1 MDGLILGRRPTVFLD
16 RDGVLCEEKSYLRT
30 TEEMHIFPYSKECI
44 DRFHDMGFLAIV
56 VTNQSGI
63 ARGYLSI
70 ETLTEMNVKLQTE
83 TNVDAIYYCPHY
95 VKGIIPGFSIG
106 CDCRKPKT
114 GMVDKARAD
123 FHVDMG
129 RSFMVGDR
137 SSDIRLGDNAGL
149 KTILLESGYGTSR
162 MEEPVLPDY
171 ILGDLRDVVDL
182 LEEGNF

>member
-1 MDGLILGRRPTVFLD
+1 
-16 RDGVLCEEKSYLRT
+16 
-30 TEEMHIFPYSKECI
+30 
-44 DRFHDMGFLAIV
+44 
-56 VTNQSGI
+56 
-63 ARGYLSI
+63 
-70 ETLTEMNVKLQTE
+70 
-83 TNVDAIYYCPHY
+83 
-95 VKGIIPGFSIG
+95 
-106 CDCRKPKT
+106 
-114 GMVDKARAD
+114 MVDKARAD